1 MKDLFIVDNFLDD
14 REFRNYVV
22 KFLDTKGF
30 SLVVIDDVRLADDD
44 DSNTNDFLVKK
55 DDVIYTVQTF
65 LNVNVGI
72 KAVDDT
78 VQDINDE
85 HVVSGIIVTNTI
97 IQKEIKEYAKE
108 HLIDVFDRKDLKNL
122 TNQK

>member
-44 DSNTNDFLVKK
+44 DSNNNDFLVKK

-72 KAVDDT
+72 KEVDDT